1 MGVSGVVH
9 SNPPAT
15 YFLNDFVDG
24 DPLYVGKSAG
34 GNNWLVQKF
43 STSSGT
49 MLYATQ
55 YNNPSVLDYAT
66 AWAAKASLVYSTYQ
80 EIYKGP

>member
-9 SNPPAT
+9 SNPPVT
-15 YFLNDFVDG
+15 YFLNDFSKG

-34 GNNWLVQKF
+34 GNTWLVQKF
-43 STSSGT
+43 STTSGE

-55 YNNPSVLDYAT
+55 VNNASITIYAD
-66 AWAAKASLVYSTYQ
+66 AWSNRLTLTYGQ
-80 EIYKGP
+80 YQTVMP

>member
-9 SNPPAT
+9 SNPPVA
-15 YFLNDFVDG
+15 YFLNDFLNG

-34 GNNWLVQKF
+34 GNTWLVQKF
-43 STSSGT
+43 STTSGA

-55 YNNPSVLDYAT
+55 ANNPDVTTYAD
-66 AWAAKASLVYSTYQ
+66 AWAGKIGLTYSQYQ
-80 EIYKGP
+80 EVNA

>member
-9 SNPPAT
+9 SNPPVT
-15 YFLNDFVDG
+15 YFLNDFLNG

-34 GNNWLVQKF
+34 GNTWLVQKF
-43 STSSGT
+43 STTSGV

-55 YNNPSVLDYAT
+55 DNNPAVTNYAD
-66 AWAAKASLVYSTYQ
+66 AWAGKVDLTYGPYQ
-80 EIYKGP
+80 EVNA

>member
-9 SNPPAT
+9 SNPPVT
-15 YFLNDFVDG
+15 YFLNDFLNG

-34 GNNWLVQKF
+34 GNTWLVQKF
-43 STSSGT
+43 STTSGV

-55 YNNPSVLDYAT
+55 GNNPSVTTYAA
-66 AWAAKASLVYSTYQ
+66 AWANKTTLTYNQ
-80 EIYKGP
+80 YQVVGV

>member
-9 SNPPAT
+9 SNPPVT
-15 YFLNDFVDG
+15 YFLNDFLNG

-34 GNNWLVQKF
+34 GNTWLVQKF
-43 STSSGT
+43 STTSGV

-55 YNNPSVLDYAT
+55 VNNASITTYAD
-66 AWAAKASLVYSTYQ
+66 AWSNRLTLTYGQ
-80 EIYKGP
+80 YQTVMP